1 MSSGSTF
8 NSEDSIMRHMLTSS
22 RRIGVAGLAVLTLA
36 GCSLDVT
43 DPTTVEASTIDPI
56 ADARVFSLSAQQNY
70 YVAYASLI
78 NSTAVYSNET
88 WSGAVRPETNDIGR
102 HVIVDV
108 NVDLSGSFW
117 APMQQV
123 IGTNDQ
129 VVEVLRGTP
138 TFDTDIIVARA
149 SLWSGLAIEHL
160 AAIFCEGVLH
170 VGPPLT
176 TAQMLDSAI
185 VRLQLAATIAG
196 ALTGAEATR
205 ILNTARVGL
214 ARVYLTKG
222 DNQAAITAA
231 AQVPAT
237 FVSSTVHVDDAQARS
252 RLGNGVF
259 ITSSGTTQVVAGL
272 YRALNDPRVTF
283 VDANINAQ
291 DATLRLFRQTKYT
304 SFTTP
309 IRIASG
315 LEARYIAAEAQLE
328 ASGNTAPALALI
340 AERRTAGSQPA
351 FTGTTVA
358 AVLAELMDQRA
369 RDFWLEAKHLGDVL
383 RNPTAAALVPPVG
396 SPYYKP
402 ALGNFLPITCLPIP
416 FVEKAN
422 NPNFP

>member
-1 MSSGSTF
+1 
-8 NSEDSIMRHMLTSS
+8 MRHMLVSS
-22 RRIGVAGLAVLTLA
+22 RRIAVAGLTALPLA

-43 DPTTVEASTIDPI
+43 DPTTVEASTIDPL
-56 ADARVFSLSAQQNY
+56 ADARVFSLSAQQNF

-78 NSTAVYSNET
+78 NATAVYSNET
-88 WSGAVRPETNDIGR
+88 WSGAVRNETNDFGR
-102 HVIVDV
+102 HVVVDV
-108 NVDLSGSFW
+108 NVDLNGSFW

-129 VVEVLRGTP
+129 VIEVLKGTP
-138 TFDTDIIVARA
+138 TFNTDIMVARA
-149 SLWSGLAIEHL
+149 SLWSGLAVEHL
-160 AAIFCEGVLH
+160 AEIFCEGTLH

-185 VRLQLAATIAG
+185 VRFQQAITVAATF
-196 ALTGAEATR
+196 TNNAEATK

-214 ARVYLTKG
+214 ARAYLQKG
-222 DNQAAITAA
+222 DYQNAITAA
-231 AQVPAT
+231 GQVAASFLAT
-237 FVSSTVHVDDAQARS
+237 TVHIDDAQART
-252 RLGNGVF
+252 RLSNGVF
-259 ITSSGTTQVVAGL
+259 ITSSGTTQIVAGL

-291 DATLRLFRQTKYT
+291 DATNRLYRQTKYT
-304 SFTTP
+304 AFTSP

-315 LEARYIAAEAQLE
+315 LEARYIIAEAQLK

-351 FTGTTVA
+351 FTGTTA
-358 AVLAELMDQRA
+358 AEVLAELMDQRA
-369 RDFWLEAKHLGDVL
+369 RDFWLEARHLGDIL

-396 SPYYKP
+396 SPLYKP

-416 FVEKAN
+416 FIEKAN

>member
-1 MSSGSTF
+1 MPSMLFSSGRIAVTG
-8 NSEDSIMRHMLTSS
+8 LT
-22 RRIGVAGLAVLTLA
+22 ALTLA
-36 GCSLDVT
+36 GCSIDVT
-43 DPTTVEASTIDPI
+43 DPTTVQASTIDPI

-88 WSGAVRPETNDIGR
+88 WSGALRNETNDIGR
-102 HVIVDV
+102 HVIVDT

-123 IGTNDQ
+123 IGTNDK
-129 VVEVLRGTP
+129 VVEVLRASP
-138 TFDTDIIVARA
+138 TFNTDINVARS
-149 SLWSGLAIEHL
+149 SLWAGMAIEHL
-160 AAIFCEGVLH
+160 AEIFCEGVLH

-185 VRLQLAATIAG
+185 VRLQLAATIAA

-214 ARVYLTKG
+214 ARAYLQKG
-222 DNQAAITAA
+222 DNQAAITTAALVAA
-231 AQVPAT
+231 A
-237 FVSSTVHVDDAQARS
+237 FVSSTVQVDDPQARG

-259 ITSSGTTQVVAGL
+259 VTSSGTTQIVAGL
-272 YRALNDPRVTF
+272 YRALADPRVTF
-283 VDANINAQ
+283 VDAGINAQ
-291 DATLRLFRQTKYT
+291 DGRNRLFRQTKYT
-304 SFTTP
+304 SFAAP

-315 LEARYIAAEAQLE
+315 LEARYISAEAQLE

-340 AERRTAGSQPA
+340 AERRAAGSQPA
-351 FTGTTVA
+351 FTGTTAA

-369 RDFWLEAKHLGDVL
+369 RDFWLEARHLGDIL

-396 SPYYKP
+396 SPFYKSEY
-402 ALGNFLPITCLPIP
+402 GNFLPITCLPIP
-416 FVEKAN
+416 FTEKAN
-422 NPNFP
+422 NPNFPG

>member
-1 MSSGSTF
+1 
-8 NSEDSIMRHMLTSS
+8 MRYMLLSS
-22 RRIGVAGLAVLTLA
+22 RRIAVAGLTALTLA

-43 DPTTVEASTIDPI
+43 DPTTVEASTIDPV

-88 WSGAVRPETNDIGR
+88 WSGAVRNETNDIGR
-102 HVIVDV
+102 HVIVDT
-108 NVDLSGSFW
+108 NVDLSGAFW
-117 APMQQV
+117 APMQVV
-123 IGTNDQ
+123 IGTNDR
-129 VVEVLRGTP
+129 VIEVLKGTP
-138 TFDTDIIVARA
+138 TFNTDISVARA
-149 SLWSGLAIEHL
+149 SLWSGMAVLHL
-160 AAIFCEGVLH
+160 AEIFCEGVLH

-185 VRLQLAATIAG
+185 VRFQQAITIAG
-196 ALTGAEATR
+196 AITSTEATR

-214 ARVYLTKG
+214 ARAYLHKG
-222 DNQAAITAA
+222 DNQAAITTAGL
-231 AQVPAT
+231 VPAT
-237 FVSSTVHVDDAQARS
+237 FLSSTVHVDDPQARA
-252 RLGNGVF
+252 RLSNGVF
-259 ITSSGTTQVVAGL
+259 ITSSGTTQIVAGL
-272 YRALNDPRVTF
+272 YRALGDPRVTF
-283 VDANINAQ
+283 VDAGINAQ
-291 DATLRLFRQTKYT
+291 DATNRLFRQTKYT
-304 SFTTP
+304 SFTAP